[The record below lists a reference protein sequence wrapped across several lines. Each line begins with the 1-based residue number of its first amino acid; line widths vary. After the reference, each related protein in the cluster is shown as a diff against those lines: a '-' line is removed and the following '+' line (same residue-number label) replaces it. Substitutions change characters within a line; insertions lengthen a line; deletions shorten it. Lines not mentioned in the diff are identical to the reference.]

1 MQRSIPFLIAT
12 ATLASLCGTPIC
24 AQGGSAGANDH
35 AKVIAAAP
43 GRIEGSAEAVDIGG
57 SIGGIVETVAVKQ
70 GDRIVAGQ
78 LLVRVDCSD
87 IAAQLEQR
95 KAEYEAAVALYEKL
109 VHGPRPQE
117 IEIGKADVELAQARL
132 VEAQSRLARSQL
144 LLTRDGVSRA
154 DYDAAERDG
163 QMAAAQLAAAQFR
176 LRLLE
181 AGTREED
188 LAEGK
193 ARTMAAQ
200 NAIAVT
206 QAELAKCDIRSP
218 VDGIVVSKHVSVG
231 ELVSIYFPKP
241 LVTVAEVHR
250 YRVRAEIDEN
260 DVPLVNVGQ
269 KTDIVVAASLPRLH
283 GVVASLAPGM
293 GRRKILTSDPADKS
307 DRDVREVLIDI
318 EGEPEAL
325 PIGLRVSVLFY

>member
-1 MQRSIPFLIAT
+1 MQRSIPILIVTMA
-12 ATLASLCGTPIC
+12 LAALYGAPVRAQANGAGT
-24 AQGGSAGANDH
+24 NDH

-57 SIGGIVETVAVKQ
+57 SFGGVVETVVVKQ
-70 GDRIVAGQ
+70 GDRIVKGQ

-95 KAEYEAAVALYEKL
+95 KAEYDAAVALYEKL

-117 IEIGKADVELAQARL
+117 IEIAKADVELAQARL
-132 VEAQSRLARSQL
+132 VEAQARFARSQL
-144 LLTRDGVSRA
+144 LVSRDNISHA
-154 DYDAAERDG
+154 DYDTAQRDG
-163 QMAAAQLAAAQFR
+163 QMAAAQVAAAQFR

-193 ARTMAAQ
+193 ARMMAAQ

-218 VDGIVVSKHVSVG
+218 VDGIVLSKHISAG

-250 YRVRAEIDEN
+250 YRVRAEVDEN

-318 EGEPEAL
+318 DGKPEGL